1 MPIGS
6 NICVAPFVQLTY
18 SPLGSASPCPYL
30 GGEAW
35 NLNNLSLKQIWESDQ
50 YNELRQSFLRNERN
64 PTCSRCW
71 KEEDHGKQSARKL
84 CLASY
89 EYKKGLLKKIED
101 GDYNLQHLSLRVSNL
116 CNLRCRSCGSA
127 SSSTYSVEGRYY
139 EKKNGIEA
147 KNYTRYPKVFE
158 FSDQQIEEIFQ
169 SSKHLKK
176 ISFYGGEPLLDKPTL
191 KLLSMLIDNDQSKE
205 IKLYYNTN
213 GVNTPTDEH
222 LSLWKNFKDLE
233 LKFSIDGIGD
243 HFSYIRHPGSWQD
256 LLENLRFC
264 QDDLS
269 TILGIP
275 VTVGVICTVTSLNVF
290 YLPEILDEFKSL
302 KLDCFLNLAEHP
314 KYYNLKNY
322 PESVKEKIIEKLLP
336 ISHKSEIMSIINL
349 LKSEQDPQAWEQFK
363 FWTREKDAYRKE
375 SFSQTFP
382 EIYSII
388 KSVDPDF
395 PG

>member
-30 GGEAW
+30 GGQAW
-35 NLNNLSLKQIWESDQ
+35 NLNNLSLSQIWDSEQ
-50 YNELRQSFLRNERN
+50 YNDLRKSFLNNEKN

-71 KEEDHGKQSARKL
+71 KEEEHGKQSARKL
-84 CLASY
+84 LLSSY
-89 EYKKGLLKKIED
+89 EYKKGLLGKIET
-101 GDYNLQHLSLRVSNL
+101 GSYTLQHLSLRLSNL
-116 CNLRCRSCGSA
+116 CNLRCRSCDSS

-139 EKKNGIEA
+139 EKKNGIDA
-147 KNYTRYPKVFE
+147 SSYTRYSKVFE

-169 SSKHLKK
+169 ASKDLKK

-191 KLLSMLIDNDQSKE
+191 KLLKMLIDNGQSKG

-213 GVNTPTDEH
+213 GVNPPTNDH
-222 LSLWKNFKDLE
+222 LALWKEFKELE
-233 LKFSIDGIGD
+233 FKFSIDGID
-243 HFSYIRHPGSWQD
+243 EHFSYIRHPGSWTE
-256 LLENLRFC
+256 LLDNLSFC
-264 QDDLS
+264 KNELS

-275 VTVGVICTVTSLNVF
+275 VTVSVICTVTALNVF
-290 YLPEILDEFKSL
+290 YLPEIIGKFKSL
-302 KLDCFLNLAEHP
+302 GLDHFLNLAEYP
-314 KYYNLKNY
+314 SYYNLKNY
-322 PESVKEKIIEKLLP
+322 PERVKEKIIEKLLP
-336 ISHKSEIMSIINL
+336 ISNKSEIMSIINV
-349 LKSEQDPQAWEQFK
+349 LKSKQDPQAWEKFK